1 MGEEIGI
8 VEVPVKW
15 VDLYE
20 NTGDEGGFLAQ
31 RRKEKRIRTDT
42 EQRKC
47 GEQKG
52 LETPVVHT
60 VNDVHEFEGPE
71 ALWNERMH

>member
-20 NTGDEGGFLAQ
+20 NTSDEGGFL
-31 RRKEKRIRTDT
+31 
-42 EQRKC
+42 EQ
-47 GEQKG
+47 GG
-52 LETPVVHT
+52 
-60 VNDVHEFEGPE
+60 
-71 ALWNERMH
+71 

>member
-1 MGEEIGI
+1 M
-8 VEVPVKW
+8 KW

-20 NTGDEGGFLAQ
+20 NTSDEGGFLEQ
-31 RRKEKRIRTDT
+31 GKHRGKRWLRTDI

-60 VNDVHEFEGPE
+60 VNDVHAFGG
-71 ALWNERMH
+71 